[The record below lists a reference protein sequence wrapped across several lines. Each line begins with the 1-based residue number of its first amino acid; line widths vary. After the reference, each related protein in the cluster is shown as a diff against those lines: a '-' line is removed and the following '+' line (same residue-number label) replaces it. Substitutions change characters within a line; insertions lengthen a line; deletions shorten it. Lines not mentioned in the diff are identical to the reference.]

1 MGIQDQRHGSAPR
14 SDKARDASRK
24 GGVAVRHTGSQAM
37 EARPVTD
44 RLLEWISYR
53 GNGRTNDLPEDLVA
67 EGGPYRIIT
76 DLAVLGHVELEEDN
90 RWRVAPP
97 VLAALGEE
105 SEQSAAAVLCG
116 ARTRGLVD
124 RLAKACAD
132 RGAKMQSNAQDQR
145 PDCLLVTAA
154 TASDLCAIATAAS
167 LNWQRDAAF
176 TLLASL
182 PTISTWPRTP
192 CQMVAG
198 KVEEVR
204 RFSKS
209 KLRWTASSIGEAQR
223 AVRGLFLIKRDWNSI
238 VLMKDGKDCQSEID
252 PAAGRLA
259 AAAGARKLQLD
270 LKSRSLRIPATLR
283 PPTLISRSLALCSGM
298 LPEFGRETRDLVFR
312 GISNRV
318 AHLAASITGLKL
330 A

>member
-1 MGIQDQRHGSAPR
+1 
-14 SDKARDASRK
+14 
-24 GGVAVRHTGSQAM
+24 M
-37 EARPVTD
+37 EAGPMTD

-53 GNGRTNDLPEDLVA
+53 GNGRTTDLPADLVA
-67 EGGPYRIIT
+67 EDGPYRIIA
-76 DLAVLGHVELEEDN
+76 DLAVLGHVELEADN

-105 SEQSAAAVLCG
+105 SEQRANAVLCG

-124 RLAKACAD
+124 RLAKACTAQ
-132 RGAKMQSNAQDQR
+132 GAEMQSIAQSKR

-154 TASDLCAIATAAS
+154 TTSDLCAIATAAA

-182 PTISTWPRTP
+182 PTIATWPRTP

-209 KLRWTASSIGEAQR
+209 NLRWTASSIEEAR
-223 AVRGLFLIKRDWNSI
+223 HAVRGLFQIKRDWNSI
-238 VLMKDGKDCQSEID
+238 VLMKDGIDSQSEID
-252 PAAGRLA
+252 LAAGRLA
-259 AAAGARKLQLD
+259 VAAGTRKLQLD
-270 LKSRSLRIPATLR
+270 LKSRSLRIPAALR

-298 LPEFGRETRDLVFR
+298 LPEFGREKRDLAFR
-312 GISNRV
+312 GISHRI
-318 AHLAASITGLKL
+318 AHLAVSITGLRL

>member
-1 MGIQDQRHGSAPR
+1 MADRNS
-14 SDKARDASRK
+14 
-24 GGVAVRHTGSQAM
+24 GSQAM
-37 EARPVTD
+37 EAAPMTD

-53 GNGRTNDLPEDLVA
+53 ENGRTNDLPADLVA
-67 EGGPYRIIT
+67 EGGPYRIIE
-76 DLAVLGHVELEEDN
+76 DLAVLGHVELEADN

-105 SEQSAAAVLCG
+105 SEQSATAVLCG
-116 ARTRGLVD
+116 ARTRGLVE

-132 RGAKMQSNAQDQR
+132 QGAEMQSITQSER
-145 PDCLLVTAA
+145 PHCLLVTAA
-154 TASDLCAIATAAS
+154 TTSDLCAIATTAA

-182 PTISTWPRTP
+182 PTIATWPRTP

-209 KLRWTASSIGEAQR
+209 NLRWTASSIEEAR
-223 AVRGLFLIKRDWNSI
+223 NAVRGLFHIKRDWNSI
-238 VLMKDGKDCQSEID
+238 VLMKDGKDTQSEID
-252 PAAGRLA
+252 SAAGRLA
-259 AAAGARKLQLD
+259 VAAGARKLQLD
-270 LKSRSLRIPATLR
+270 LKSHSLRIPAALR
-283 PPTLISRSLALCSGM
+283 PPTLISRSLALCSGV
-298 LPEFGRETRDLVFR
+298 LPEFGREKRDLAFR
-312 GISNRV
+312 GISQRI
-318 AHLAASITGLKL
+318 AHLAVSITGLKL

>member
-1 MGIQDQRHGSAPR
+1 MAVGHPGSPALETYP
-14 SDKARDASRK
+14 
-24 GGVAVRHTGSQAM
+24 M
-37 EARPVTD
+37 TD

-53 GNGRTNDLPEDLVA
+53 GSGRVNDLPTDLVPGRHPFRVM
-67 EGGPYRIIT
+67 E
-76 DLAVLGHVELEEDN
+76 DLAVLGHIELDEDN

-105 SEQSAAAVLCG
+105 SEKNATAVLCG

-132 RGAKMQSNAQDQR
+132 HGAEMQSIAQSER
-145 PDCLLVTAA
+145 PHCMLVTAA
-154 TASDLCAIATAAS
+154 TSSHLCAIATAVA

-176 TLLASL
+176 TLLASI
-182 PTISTWPRTP
+182 PTIATWPRKP
-192 CQMVAG
+192 CEMVAG

-209 KLRWTASSIGEAQR
+209 NLRWTESSLDEAR
-223 AVRGLFLIKRDWNSI
+223 NAVRGLFQIKRDWNSI
-238 VLMKDGKDCQSEID
+238 VLMKDGRDAQSEID
-252 PAAGRLA
+252 LAAGRLA
-259 AAAGARKLQLD
+259 VAAGARKLQLD
-270 LKSRSLRIPATLR
+270 LKSRSLRIPAALR

-298 LPEFGRETRDLVFR
+298 LPEFSRDKRDLAFSGMTYR
-312 GISNRV
+312 I
-318 AHLAASITGLKL
+318 AQLAMSITGLKF